1 MEKKVQ
7 RYFLEIKNKK
17 EFTPAV
23 CGIYNLK
30 VLEQGKEDAQFCKF
44 LYQKI
49 GEDFHWKDRLK
60 WSLEEWRHYLDSEKL
75 KFYTAYVGEEPAGYY
90 EYLNHEDIN
99 ELTIASKNRLHRIL
113 AFQCIYS
120 YHVIIIKI

>member
-75 KFYTAYVGEEPAGYY
+75 KFYTAYVG
-90 EYLNHEDIN
+90 
-99 ELTIASKNRLHRIL
+99 
-113 AFQCIYS
+113 
-120 YHVIIIKI
+120 